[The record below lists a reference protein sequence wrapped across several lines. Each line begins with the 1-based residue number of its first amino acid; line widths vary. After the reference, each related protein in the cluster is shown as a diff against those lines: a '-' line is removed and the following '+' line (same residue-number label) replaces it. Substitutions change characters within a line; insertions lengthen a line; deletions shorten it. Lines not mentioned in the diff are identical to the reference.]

1 MEIQELPDYKAY
13 RSEIDKYL
21 DEPLF
26 EYVWKVADMFMPDY
40 DGEERCPSRTPIIFA
55 NRYIESRLTDEEKY
69 ARYLEMY
76 PNDNLESAKEYYAE
90 RTELDT
96 SFKETFFS
104 KKEVIKTLKAFHID
118 LNKFW
123 YLLLFVHDLV
133 VDICKNAPG
142 HGTSEVDKVNE
153 MFLEISNATEFIT
166 KKNDRVSY
174 KTQDEYMLTILKASV
189 RHFIRSYNDIV
200 NTSKGKEL
208 KAGLEELGITNKIS
222 SLVPIKFEEKVT
234 LDKSHKT
241 RLFAAM
247 FQYFLRD
254 KEADH
259 ELMTDFTRKD
269 SVDKLL
275 LISRL
280 AYIVGFQD
288 EEYYER
294 HISNKEGKLVAN
306 RKLSN
311 LLSRYRNE
319 PLPPMT
325 GRLYSDWF

>member
-1 MEIQELPDYKAY
+1 M
-13 RSEIDKYL
+13 
-21 DEPLF
+21 
-26 EYVWKVADMFMPDY
+26 
-40 DGEERCPSRTPIIFA
+40 
-55 NRYIESRLTDEEKY
+55 
-69 ARYLEMY
+69 
-76 PNDNLESAKEYYAE
+76 
-90 RTELDT
+90 
-96 SFKETFFS
+96 
-104 KKEVIKTLKAFHID
+104 
-118 LNKFW
+118 
-123 YLLLFVHDLV
+123 
-133 VDICKNAPG
+133 
-142 HGTSEVDKVNE
+142 
-153 MFLEISNATEFIT
+153 
-166 KKNDRVSY
+166 
-174 KTQDEYMLTILKASV
+174 
-189 RHFIRSYNDIV
+189 
-200 NTSKGKEL
+200 
-208 KAGLEELGITNKIS
+208 
-222 SLVPIKFEEKVT
+222 PIKFEEKVT

-259 ELMTDFTRKD
+259 ELTIDFTRKD

-280 AYIVGFQD
+280 AYIVGFEG

-306 RKLSN
+306 RRLSN

>member
-40 DGEERCPSRTPIIFA
+40 DCEERCPSRAPVIFA

-133 VDICKNAPG
+133 MDVCTDAPDYEL
-142 HGTSEVDKVNE
+142 SEVDKINQMARKISE
-153 MFLEISNATEFIT
+153 APEIKTI
-166 KKNDRVSY
+166 KNGRESDTIR
-174 KTQDEYMLTILKASV
+174 DEYMLSILKASI
-189 RHFIRSYNDIV
+189 RHFIRSYNEIV

-208 KAGLEELGITNKIS
+208 KVRLEELGITDKIS

-259 ELMTDFTRKD
+259 ELTIDFTRKD

-280 AYIVGFQD
+280 AYIVGFEG

-294 HISNKEGKLVAN
+294 HISNKEGKFVAN
-306 RKLSN
+306 RRLSN

-325 GRLYSDWF
+325 GRIYSDWF